1 LTSPLI
7 TGAANTRTQREKT
20 KKMARITSLGIVEP
34 ILATGKQTESLTQP
48 FLKNMV
54 IIVKNELGAQL
65 QTLCAWMGEASS
77 QISDLN
83 LGQEDFI

>member
-20 KKMARITSLGIVEP
+20 KKMARMTSVKVDLGNRGADISNWQADRAFDP
-34 ILATGKQTESLTQP
+34 TFS
-48 FLKNMV
+48 V
-54 IIVKNELGAQL
+54 IIVKNEGVQL
-65 QTLCAWMGEASS
+65 QTLCAWMGGG
-77 QISDLN
+77 QLSDFLN